1 MLEQALDAF
10 YAKDHFTKDIF
21 IFWKR
26 EKLIRDWN
34 QKGPLYVTL

>member
-26 EKLIRDWN
+26 EVNWDWN
-34 QKGPLYVTL
+34 LKGTLYVTL